1 MKSGNKE
8 ILETSHSVTI
18 SGQRIFY
25 RVAGKGSPLVLIH
38 GHGVAGS
45 VWLPVLPVLAQ
56 HYQVFVPDL
65 PGHGR
70 SRFVGNWRLREIAP
84 LLIRWLQ
91 QMRLPP
97 AIVIGHSMGGAI
109 AIHLTASAPELVSRL
124 ILVNAGGLPLR
135 ASFPTLATRS
145 ISSFFQQNKGFY
157 PLEVVRDH
165 LLTPSHVLWQSGQEI
180 AMSDFRAEIASI
192 SLATLVIWGE
202 RDLLLPVT
210 VGRELHATLP
220 HATLVTMPQSGH
232 TPMITQP
239 AAFSQI
245 VLSFLQDQTSLP

>member
-1 MKSGNKE
+1 MESGNKK

-25 RVAGKGSPLVLIH
+25 RVAGTGSPLVLLH

-45 VWLPVLPVLAQ
+45 VWLPVLPFLAQ
-56 HYQVFVPDL
+56 HYQVFFPDL

-70 SRFVGNWRLREIAP
+70 SHSRLIGNWRLREMAP

-91 QMRLPP
+91 QMRLPSV
-97 AIVIGHSMGGAI
+97 AVIGHSMGGAV
-109 AIHLTASAPELVSRL
+109 AIHLSVSAPELVNRL
-124 ILVNAGGLPLR
+124 VLVNAGGLPLR
-135 ASFPTLATRS
+135 ATLPTLAARS
-145 ISSFFQQNKGFY
+145 IGSFFQQNDGSY
-157 PLEVVRDH
+157 PPDVVRDH
-165 LLTPSHVLWQSGQEI
+165 LLTPSHILWQSGQE
-180 AMSDFRAEIASI
+180 MVTSDFRAEIASI
-192 SLATLVIWGE
+192 SLATLIIWGE
-202 RDLLLPVT
+202 RDLLLPIT
-210 VGRELHATLP
+210 LGRELHAALP

-245 VLSFLQDQTSLP
+245 VLSCLQT